1 MRRAYS
7 RRLKSAEAE
16 FVWQMALALQASLRR
31 GTPQRAGLR
40 WVSYELV
47 ASHQPTFESLD
58 KMRLEELG
66 AGVQSWDEVDAFA
79 RTLSGPAW
87 LRGLIED
94 PTIHAWAR
102 SPDLWWR
109 RAALVSTVALNM
121 RSQGGYGDTDR
132 TLAVCELLAGDAERM
147 VQQGLSW
154 ALRELVIHDAPAV
167 AAFLTTHETEVSA
180 RTRREVH
187 NKLSLGLKT
196 PRRSRSVEL

>member
-1 MRRAYS
+1 
-7 RRLKSAEAE
+7 
-16 FVWQMALALQASLRR
+16 
-31 GTPQRAGLR
+31 
-40 WVSYELV
+40 
-47 ASHQPTFESLD
+47 
-58 KMRLEELG
+58 
-66 AGVQSWDEVDAFA
+66 
-79 RTLSGPAW
+79 
-87 LRGLIED
+87 
-94 PTIHAWAR
+94 
-102 SPDLWWR
+102 
-109 RAALVSTVALNM
+109 M

-196 PRRSRSVEL
+196 PRRSRSVDL